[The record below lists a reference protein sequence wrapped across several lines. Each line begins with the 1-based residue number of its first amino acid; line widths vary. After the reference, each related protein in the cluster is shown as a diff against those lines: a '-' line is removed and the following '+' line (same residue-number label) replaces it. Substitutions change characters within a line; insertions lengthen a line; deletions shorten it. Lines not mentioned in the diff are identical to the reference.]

1 MDFISRGSE
10 AKYRLEITT
19 EDFNMGTD
27 DFGVRLLWGLR
38 GQTLAIEKSAM
49 TVNGSGEWFFTFDTT
64 EMFGQVRVVCWC
76 MVHDGD
82 TGTLMRQESDAVL
95 LCLIRAKDAC
105 SVDDGL
111 VDDGC
116 GCPAHY
122 SNERGGCNFGI
133 WLCASEEEEDS
144 GSGGTAAYG
153 ETNEGGDE
161 GGSGEDDS
169 GSGGTAAYG
178 ETNEGGDTGTNEG
191 DDTGT
196 DTNEGTGTDTNEGT
210 GTDADEGTGD

>member
-1 MDFISRGSE
+1 MDYISRGSE

-49 TVNGSGEWFFTFDTT
+49 TVNGSGDWFFTFDTT

-105 SVDDGL
+105 SVDDGM

-122 SNERGGCNFGI
+122 SNERSGCNFGI
-133 WLCASEEEEDS
+133 WLCASEEESE
-144 GSGGTAAYG
+144 
-153 ETNEGGDE
+153 E

-178 ETNEGGDTGTNEG
+178 ETNEGGDDNEG
-191 DDTGT
+191 
-196 DTNEGTGTDTNEGT
+196 EGT

>member
-122 SNERGGCNFGI
+122 SNERSGCNFGI
-133 WLCASEEEEDS
+133 WLCASEEESEESASGDDGGS
-144 GSGGTAAYG
+144 GDEGGSGGTAAYG
-153 ETNEGGDE
+153 ETNEGADTGTDAGE
-161 GGSGEDDS
+161 GTS
-169 GSGGTAAYG
+169 
-178 ETNEGGDTGTNEG
+178 DTGTNEG
-191 DDTGT
+191 EETNDAETDGTETG
-196 DTNEGTGTDTNEGT
+196 E
-210 GTDADEGTGD
+210 

>member
-1 MDFISRGSE
+1 MDYISRGSE

-19 EDFNMGTD
+19 EDFNMETD

-49 TVNGSGEWFFTFDTT
+49 TVNGSGDWFFTFDTT

-105 SVDDGL
+105 SVDDGM

-122 SNERGGCNFGI
+122 SNERSGCNFGI
-133 WLCASEEEEDS
+133 WLCASEEESE
-144 GSGGTAAYG
+144 
-153 ETNEGGDE
+153 E

-178 ETNEGGDTGTNEG
+178 ETNEGGDDNEG
-191 DDTGT
+191 
-196 DTNEGTGTDTNEGT
+196 EGT